1 MSTAARKDAAQSREQ
16 VQKYFAKL
24 PPKARGQLKKIRAS
38 IRAVAP
44 TATECISYSIPAF
57 RLDGR
62 VLVWYAAWK
71 NHTSLYPISVTDRK
85 VATTAGYKTAK
96 GTIQFPLDKP
106 VPAGLVKKLVKS
118 RVAEVRKRRK
128 S

>member
-1 MSTAARKDAAQSREQ
+1 MRKGAAQSREE
-16 VQKYFAKL
+16 VRKYFAKL
-24 PPKARGQLKKIRAS
+24 PPKARGQLKKMRAN

-44 TATECISYSIPAF
+44 TATECISYGIPAF
-57 RLDGR
+57 RLDGKG
-62 VLVWYAAWK
+62 LVWYAAWK
-71 NHTSLYPISVTDRK
+71 NHTSLYPISAADRK
-85 VATTAGYKTAK
+85 VAAAAGYKTGK

-106 VPAGLVKKLVKS
+106 APAGLVKQLVKA